1 MKKYFTP
8 KIIIIILV
16 MATLITASALYFH
29 QSFFRILP
37 LYISLFVMILS
48 ANVSRYAYLTGGLN
62 SILYAVIYFYY
73 GVYGVAFQAM
83 FFSFPVQIITF
94 IRWKKDS
101 VNNDVK
107 LKKMNLKQRII
118 TVFAFLVCWS
128 AVLFIL
134 NRLGSSYAITD
145 TTSSLLG
152 ILISILTAMAYIE
165 YTYLMIPS
173 GIMNIVLYIQ
183 MIADK
188 PEQTPYL
195 IYGIYS
201 FICITVQFMNA
212 RKLHKEQNKI
222 NK

>member
-83 FFSFPVQIITF
+83 FFLSPF
-94 IRWKKDS
+94 RLLRLSGGKK
-101 VNNDVK
+101 
-107 LKKMNLKQRII
+107 
-118 TVFAFLVCWS
+118 
-128 AVLFIL
+128 
-134 NRLGSSYAITD
+134 
-145 TTSSLLG
+145 
-152 ILISILTAMAYIE
+152 
-165 YTYLMIPS
+165 
-173 GIMNIVLYIQ
+173 
-183 MIADK
+183 
-188 PEQTPYL
+188 TP
-195 IYGIYS
+195 
-201 FICITVQFMNA
+201 
-212 RKLHKEQNKI
+212 
-222 NK
+222 